1 MRTFQNGAFAV
12 KKFDCSSGNRLTA
25 AIFVA
30 IAVILFAWYSQTNST
45 YPYYFIWDMDHTT
58 TLDTLL
64 INSSM
69 LPDHISNTGFGMYL
83 MLAKTARIGQAAE
96 AISAINL
103 SEVKHSLN
111 PVMATAELTGFLR
124 AHQPFLILATGLLLA
139 FSLCLLFD
147 TDKWVA
153 ALGLAVIGAS
163 ESFAYH
169 ASMIRTEMYSVFF
182 WAIAVTTSIA
192 AVRSVKNRNTI
203 LLYIISGLFLGLSF
217 TTKVQSLF
225 YLAATGLLVLFSS
238 SIYHKEPYE
247 NDSGP
252 AKSKWPMWAGLFNC
266 LVFLV
271 LTAAAYGQEIP
282 AGVPTWADGFG
293 ITTLW
298 ILFFVTLFELFIWQ
312 AVLNKVER
320 RYEWYKAVSMLN
332 FLAFGFMLSF
342 FLHFAVYKNPS
353 MGWQYLLLDYKMI
366 FLRDTAMFSLKDLG
380 TYLPN
385 FILYVKYNPV
395 MFAVLCILNVVVIS
409 QYHYKRVKRQE
420 LVLTL
425 LITAVLLVNI
435 LIGTR
440 YILRDILWKEII
452 VNFWILFLTAYIL
465 KNSSNRNLLKFA
477 VMTVS
482 VLMVS
487 NISHSLVMP
496 GRIDANYNLY
506 GWRQEIFFG
515 GVYNGNQK
523 VFGDLIK
530 ARYNDKTLWEAKR
543 QAEDYRKI
551 RRTAEF
557 VFINQDIT
565 LRNIGIVCEG
575 FGICATDPGWRLESV
590 PQELSGAMLV
600 DSGGKT
606 NCGHLLKE
614 KYITQNHEYMD
625 KFEDNRPPF
634 DEKAI
639 LDRSDLAIFL
649 FAPESDINGIVSH
662 NIVKTPLKITAA
674 KGNGKIEFTG
684 AYIKHYASI
693 PLKMLGCKYFF
704 VLRKI

>member
-1 MRTFQNGAFAV
+1 M
-12 KKFDCSSGNRLTA
+12 KKFDRSSDNGLTA

-30 IAVILFAWYSQTNST
+30 VAVILFAWHSQINSS

-64 INSSM
+64 INSGM

-83 MLAKTARIGQAAE
+83 VLAKTARIGQAAK
-96 AISAINL
+96 AVSAINL

-111 PVMATAELTGFLR
+111 PVMTTAELTGFLR

-147 TDKWVA
+147 TGKWAA

-163 ESFAYH
+163 ESFSYH

-182 WAIAVTTSIA
+182 WAIAVTTGIA
-192 AVRSVKNRNTI
+192 AVRSVKSRNAN

-225 YLAATGLLVLFSS
+225 YLVATGLLVWFLH
-238 SIYHKEPYE
+238 SIYHKETYACDLAPT
-247 NDSGP
+247 
-252 AKSKWPMWAGLFNC
+252 KSKWPMWAGLFNC

-282 AGVPTWADGFG
+282 AGVRTWASGFG

-312 AVLNKVER
+312 AVLIKVER
-320 RYEWYKAVSMLN
+320 RYEWYTAASMLN
-332 FLAFGFMLSF
+332 FMAFGFILSF

-353 MGWQYLLLDYKMI
+353 LGWQYLLLDYKMI

-385 FILYVKYNPV
+385 FILYVKYHPV

-409 QYHYKRVKRQE
+409 QYCYKRVKRQE

-440 YILRDILWKEII
+440 YFLRDILWKETM
-452 VNFWILFLTAYIL
+452 VNFWILFLAAYII
-465 KNSSNRNLLKFA
+465 KNSSNRNLLKF
-477 VMTVS
+477 TVVT
-482 VLMVS
+482 VLILLVS

-496 GRIDANYNLY
+496 KRIDANYNLY

-515 GVYNGNQK
+515 GVFNGNQK
-523 VFGDLIK
+523 IFGDLIK
-530 ARYNDKTLWEAKR
+530 TLYTEETLWEAKR
-543 QAEDYRKI
+543 QAEDYKKI
-551 RRTAEF
+551 RRTAKF
-557 VFINQDIT
+557 VFINQDIS
-565 LRNIGIVCEG
+565 LRNIGIASKR
-575 FGICATDPGWRLESV
+575 FGICATDPDWRLESV
-590 PQELSGAMLV
+590 PRELSGAMLV

-614 KYITQNHEYMD
+614 TYITQNHEYMD
-625 KFEDNRPPF
+625 KFENKRPPF

-639 LDRSDLAIFL
+639 LARRDLAIFL

-662 NIVKTPLKITAA
+662 NIVKTPFKITAA
-674 KGNGKIEFTG
+674 KGNEKIEFAG
-684 AYIKHYASI
+684 AYVKNYASI
-693 PLKMLGCKYFF
+693 PLKMLGEKYFF
-704 VLRKI
+704 VLSRM